1 MRMTQIKQSPFVL
14 AMRLSGVLMLLVVLG
29 GCAASRTVEYDQVE
43 MVRAETEVASA
54 ELLDVGVLLFDPGVP
69 EEMQEPDGFTFP
81 AVRRAE
87 ARYMP
92 YHLKSTLED
101 SGYWGSV
108 WVLPERTEAVDLLVW
123 GRIDQ
128 SDGLNVEVRVGA
140 WDSTGRE
147 WLNKSYNATVAQK
160 AYSNYRDRTQ
170 DPYQTIYN
178 SIANDLLKIRQGMSQ
193 KELARIR
200 EVSELRFAAE
210 LVPDAYGDYI
220 EEKRG
225 RYVVRRLP
233 AEDDPMMQRMRSV
246 REREYMLVDTLNEYY
261 ANLYY
266 ELSTPYE
273 DWRRMSREETLTY
286 QELKRSAR
294 MRQLLGL
301 AAILGAV
308 AYEANG
314 GGNSAITTTAIVG
327 GMEVFK
333 SGMGKSTEANLH
345 RDSLKELGESFD
357 AEAEPLIIE
366 IEGQTRRLTG
376 TAEEKYR
383 EWRRLLR
390 EIYSRETGLVTVSE
404 SSGERLESPVD

>member
-1 MRMTQIKQSPFVL
+1 MLKPLNQRPLRLLGLL
-14 AMRLSGVLMLLVVLG
+14 ALCAALG

-43 MVRAETEVASA
+43 MVRAESEVAPA
-54 ELLDVGVLLFDPGVP
+54 ALLDVGIMLFEPGVP
-69 EEMQEPDGFTFP
+69 DDMVEPDGFTFP

-92 YHLKSTLED
+92 FHLKSTLED

-108 WVLPERTEAVDLLVW
+108 WVVPERSDAVDLLVG
-123 GRIDQ
+123 GRIDH
-128 SDGLNVEVRVGA
+128 SDGLNVEVRIAA
-140 WDSTGRE
+140 WDATGRE
-147 WLNKSYNATVAQK
+147 WLNKTYKAKVAQK
-160 AYSNYRDRTQ
+160 SYSNYRDRSQ
-170 DPYQTIYN
+170 DPYQALYN
-178 SIANDLLKIRQGMSQ
+178 SVANDLLAIRQGMSAR
-193 KELARIR
+193 ELQRIR
-200 EVSELRFAAE
+200 QVAELRYASD
-210 LVPDAYGDYI
+210 LVPDAFSAHL
-220 EEKRG
+220 EERKG
-225 RYVVRRLP
+225 RYEVRRLP
-233 AEDDPMMQRMRSV
+233 ADGDPMIERMRAV

-261 ANLYY
+261 ASLYY
-266 ELSTPYE
+266 ELSKPYE

-314 GGNSAITTTAIVG
+314 GGSSAITTTAIVG

-333 SGMGKSTEANLH
+333 SGMGQSTEANLH

-357 AEAEPLIIE
+357 AEAEPLVIE

-390 EIYSRETGLVTVSE
+390 EIYSRETGVLTVLDSA
-404 SSGERLESPVD
+404 GEPLEAPVD